1 MIIHRKTNNTLKHSN
16 TKIYFRG
23 RQDCCGMDE
32 GIVGRVLANEQATIQ
47 PTNAMCAVQ
56 GNASRCMHVLAIH
69 LHRSPTRNV

>member
-32 GIVGRVLANEQATIQ
+32 GIVGRVLANEQAPYNPQ
-47 PTNAMCAVQ
+47 MQCALFKAMLVDV
-56 GNASRCMHVLAIH
+56 CM
-69 LHRSPTRNV
+69 S